1 MHLLKWKKEKQNDD
15 TKFFLPLYQRR
26 CVISKNLIFVCLK
39 ILYYFNDVFVNMKIE
54 N

>member
-1 MHLLKWKKEKQNDD
+1 MKEIKKNYD
-15 TKFFLPLYQRR
+15 TKFLLPLYQRR

-39 ILYYFNDVFVNMKIE
+39 ILYYFNDIFVNMKIE